1 MSSLSLVIPAGLSGA
16 YGAGVALSLATIMA
30 LGPQNVHVMR
40 MGLMRQH
47 IGLTVLTCAA
57 ADVVLITTG
66 VLGLAH
72 LGGLSDKLTGAMVGA
87 GALFL
92 LVYGW
97 QAAQRFIRPHAHSNG
112 PVGDHIAATP
122 PEQQVFTRKQAVLSA
137 LAFSF
142 LNPHAWLD
150 TAVIIGTASLAYGQT
165 GGLVFGAGA
174 ITGSVIWFCSLGLA
188 VYMLGRRIGNANA
201 WRWLDGLVALMMWG
215 TAAWLLYQ
223 LVA

>member
-1 MSSLSLVIPAGLSGA
+1 MSGTF
-16 YGAGVALSLATIMA
+16 GAGVALSLATIMA

-47 IGLTVLTCAA
+47 IGLTILTSTI
-57 ADVVLITTG
+57 ADVILIATG

-97 QAAQRFIRPHAHSNG
+97 QAAQRFLRPSLGSSPIEGAI
-112 PVGDHIAATP
+112 GDTGSSAQH
-122 PEQQVFTRKQAVLSA
+122 QVFTRKQAVLSA

-174 ITGSVIWFCSLGLA
+174 ATGSLVWFCSLGLA
-188 VYMLGRRIGNANA
+188 VYWVGRRIGNAKV
-201 WRWLDGLVALMMWG
+201 WHWLDGLVALMMWG
-215 TAAWLLYQ
+215 TATWLLAS
-223 LVA
+223 LLS

>member
-1 MSSLSLVIPAGLSGA
+1 MLSLSFAIPAGLTGA
-16 YGAGVALSLATIMA
+16 YGAGIALSLATIMA

-47 IGLTVLTCAA
+47 VGLTILTCAL
-57 ADVVLITTG
+57 ADMVLIATG

-72 LGGLSDKLTGAMVGA
+72 LGGLSDKLQGAMVGA

-97 QAAQRFIRPHAHSNG
+97 QAAQRFIRPTKHATALTSDAPHQSG
-112 PVGDHIAATP
+112 
-122 PEQQVFTRKQAVLSA
+122 QQMFTRKQALLAA

-165 GGLVFGAGA
+165 GGVVFGAGA
-174 ITGSVIWFCSLGLA
+174 ATGSLIWFCGLGLA
-188 VYMLGRRIGNANA
+188 VYMLGRRIGNANI
-201 WRWLDGLVALMMWG
+201 WHWLDGLVALMMWG
-215 TAAWLLYQ
+215 TAAWLLGT
-223 LVA
+223 LL

>member
-1 MSSLSLVIPAGLSGA
+1 MSGA

-47 IGLTVLTCAA
+47 IGLTILTCAV
-57 ADVVLITTG
+57 ADIILIATG

-72 LGGLSDKLTGAMVGA
+72 LGGLSDKLQGALVGA

-97 QAAQRFIRPHAHSNG
+97 QAAQRFIRPQAGNAAI
-112 PVGDHIAATP
+112 DAATTSKH
-122 PEQQVFTRKQAVLSA
+122 QVFTRKKAVLAA

-150 TAVIIGTASLAYGQT
+150 TAVIIGTASLAYGQP

-174 ITGSVIWFCSLGLA
+174 ATGSLLWFCGLGLA
-188 VYMLGRRIGNANA
+188 VYLVGRRIGNANI
-201 WRWLDGLVALMMWG
+201 WHWLDGLVALMMWG
-215 TAAWLLYQ
+215 TAFWLLTQ

>member
-1 MSSLSLVIPAGLSGA
+1 MLSLSFAIPAGLAGA
-16 YGAGVALSLATIMA
+16 YGAGIALSLATIMA

-47 IGLTVLTCAA
+47 VGLTILTCAL
-57 ADVVLITTG
+57 ADVVLIATG

-72 LGGLSDKLTGAMVGA
+72 LGGLSDKLQGAMVGA

-97 QAAQRFIRPHAHSNG
+97 QAAQRFLRPRAGNSPLEG
-112 PVGDHIAATP
+112 PIGNTNNTATH
-122 PEQQVFTRKQAVLSA
+122 QVFTRKQAVLSA

-174 ITGSVIWFCSLGLA
+174 ATGSLVWFCGLGLA
-188 VYMLGRRIGNANA
+188 VYLVGRRIGNANV
-201 WRWLDGLVALMMWG
+201 WHWLDGLVALMMWG
-215 TAAWLLYQ
+215 TAAWLLAS
-223 LVA
+223 LA

>member
-1 MSSLSLVIPAGLSGA
+1 MSGA

-47 IGLTVLTCAA
+47 VGLTILTCAI
-57 ADVVLITTG
+57 ADVVLIATG

-92 LVYGW
+92 LFYGW
-97 QAAQRFIRPHAHSNG
+97 QAAHRFLRASASPSSG
-112 PVGDHIAATP
+112 PIEGAIVNTDNTATH
-122 PEQQVFTRKQAVLSA
+122 QVFTRKQAVLSA

-165 GGLVFGAGA
+165 GCLVFGAGA
-174 ITGSVIWFCSLGLA
+174 ATGSLVWFCGLGLA
-188 VYMLGRRIGNANA
+188 VYLLGRRIGNANV
-201 WRWLDGLVALMMWG
+201 WHWLDGLVALMMWG
-215 TAAWLLYQ
+215 TAAWLLAS
-223 LVA
+223 LV

>member
-1 MSSLSLVIPAGLSGA
+1 MSGA

-47 IGLTVLTCAA
+47 VGLTVLTCAI
-57 ADVVLITTG
+57 ADVILIATG

-92 LVYGW
+92 LFYGW
-97 QAAQRFIRPHAHSNG
+97 QASQRFLRPSASNSPLEG
-112 PVGDHIAATP
+112 PIGNTNNTATH
-122 PEQQVFTRKQAVLSA
+122 QVFTRKQAVLSA

-174 ITGSVIWFCSLGLA
+174 ATGSLVWFCGLGLA
-188 VYMLGRRIGNANA
+188 VYLVGRRIGNANV
-201 WRWLDGLVALMMWG
+201 WHWLDGLVALMMWG
-215 TAAWLLYQ
+215 TAAWLLAS
-223 LVA
+223 LV

>member
-1 MSSLSLVIPAGLSGA
+1 MLPLSLALPTGMSGA
-16 YGAGVALSLATIMA
+16 FGAGIALSLATIMA

-40 MGLMRQH
+40 MGLTRQH
-47 IGLTVLTCAA
+47 VLLTIATCALS
-57 ADVVLITTG
+57 DIVLIATG

-72 LGGLSDKLTGAMVGA
+72 LGGLSDKLQGAMVGA

-97 QAAQRFIRPHAHSNG
+97 QAAQRFIRPITNTSPLDVASSSPTG
-112 PVGDHIAATP
+112 P
-122 PEQQVFTRKQAVLSA
+122 QVFSRKQAVASA

-165 GGLVFGAGA
+165 GGIVFGAGA
-174 ITGSVIWFCSLGLA
+174 ITGSLIWFCSLGLA
-188 VYMLGRRIGNANA
+188 VYLIGRRIGNANI
-201 WRWLDGLVALMMWG
+201 WHWLDGMVAIMMWS
-215 TAAWLLYQ
+215 TAAWLLVQ
-223 LVA
+223 LVN